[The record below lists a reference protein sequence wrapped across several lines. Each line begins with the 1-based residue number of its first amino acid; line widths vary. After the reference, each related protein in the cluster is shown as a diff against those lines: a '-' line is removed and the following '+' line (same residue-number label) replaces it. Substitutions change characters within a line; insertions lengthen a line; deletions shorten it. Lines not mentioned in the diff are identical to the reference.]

1 MLKEIYYNAFIIQP
15 ELKEK
20 FKDKIKTM
28 KSELYNKLKTIDK
41 KEYKALYCMLSNEES
56 ALKNLF
62 IRLMVIMC
70 HLLIYVRF

>member
-41 KEYKALYCMLSNEES
+41 KEYKALY
-56 ALKNLF
+56 
-62 IRLMVIMC
+62 
-70 HLLIYVRF
+70 